1 MNTSSRALIA
11 ITAATL
17 LTMAAVPAA
26 SAASGT
32 SGAARPVAASDEL
45 DAGSGRAVQAA
56 AGPPAWGPYYSPGAK
71 RAKTLGTIVATGEDH
86 EVIPSAATLT
96 VSGTISDLTRASS
109 TCGWAVFNIATVNPA
124 GNKVTW
130 KRHHARTCAYSKPRT
145 FSFTNHRVYQVEL
158 KVCAERR
165 ASEPSIQCTAGN
177 PAWKTI
183 YLSPR

>member
-1 MNTSSRALIA
+1 M
-11 ITAATL
+11 
-17 LTMAAVPAA
+17 
-26 SAASGT
+26 
-32 SGAARPVAASDEL
+32 
-45 DAGSGRAVQAA
+45 
-56 AGPPAWGPYYSPGAK
+56 
-71 RAKTLGTIVATGEDH
+71 
-86 EVIPSAATLT
+86 IPSAATLT

-130 KRHHARTCAYSKPRT
+130 KRHHARTRAHRT
-145 FSFTNHRVYQVEL
+145 PKKFSFTNHRVYQVEL

-165 ASEPSIQCTAGN
+165 AGEPSIQCTAGN